1 MQCPPGLRSRC
12 KELWTYTKQNFAKI
26 AEDIGALGIRVEKPA
41 EIGPALQ
48 QALKVDRPVVI
59 DVVSDIE
66 ALAPVAVT
74 E

>member
-1 MQCPPGLRSRC
+1 MDGPARIGIWVYVPGL
-12 KELWTYTKQNFAKI
+12 LDFAKI

-41 EIGPALQ
+41 EIVPGLQ
-48 QALKVDRPVVI
+48 QALRADRPMVI

-66 ALAPVAVT
+66 ALAPVAVA